1 MTAAEA
7 LNQGYEFK
15 ELRFQHGYIS
25 RKMTLEDAEV
35 LEAGGRRKGQ
45 LYFLWPNFK
54 STRYCYR
61 VYLEK
66 P

>member
-1 MTAAEA
+1 MTAIEA
-7 LNQGYEFK
+7 LQQGYEVK
-15 ELRFQHGYIS
+15 ELRLQHGYVS
-25 RKMTLEDAEV
+25 RKTTLEDAEV
-35 LEAGGRRKGQ
+35 IEGNGRRKGQ

>member
-7 LNQGYEFK
+7 LDQGYEFK
-15 ELRFQHGYIS
+15 ELRFQHGYVS
-25 RKMTLEDAEV
+25 RKTTLENAEV
-35 LEAGGRRKGQ
+35 LEAKGRRKGQ
-45 LYFLWPNFK
+45 LYFLLPNFK

>member
-15 ELRFQHGYIS
+15 EMRFQHGYVS
-25 RKMTLEDAEV
+25 RRKTLEDAEV

-54 STRYCYR
+54 STR
-61 VYLEK
+61 
-66 P
+66 

>member
-7 LNQGYEFK
+7 FNQGYEVK
-15 ELRFQHGYIS
+15 ELRFQRGYVS
-25 RKMTLEDAEV
+25 RKTTLEDAEV
-35 LEAGGRRKGQ
+35 IEAKGRRKGQ